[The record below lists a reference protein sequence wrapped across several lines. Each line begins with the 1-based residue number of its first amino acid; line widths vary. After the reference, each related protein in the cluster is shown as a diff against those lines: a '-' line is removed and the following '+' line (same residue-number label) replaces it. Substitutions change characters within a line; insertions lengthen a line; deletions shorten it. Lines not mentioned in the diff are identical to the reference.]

1 MREVISLHIGQAGI
15 QTGNSCWELF
25 CLGEILFWKIFEN
38 FLFRFPFFLSLLG
51 GNLLPFEILNFESFF
66 SLCVCVSICLSI
78 SVWHRCDDEQQNTVS
93 VQMVKCRKTS
103 KVSNKTTTR
112 FRRFSPKLEPGSTC
126 REQSFWISNRPS
138 STR

>member
-25 CLGEILFWKIFEN
+25 CLGKNVLEIFEN
-38 FLFRFPFFLSLLG
+38 VLFVCFVSPPFLGGG

-66 SLCVCVSICLSI
+66 SLFMSICLSI
-78 SVWHRCDDEQQNTVS
+78 SASHRCDDEQQQNTAS
-93 VQMVKCRKTS
+93 VQMVKCRKIS